1 MTATARNLFGHGIV
15 TRRSIHRLA
24 LIASTVAVVGL
35 LAWFVDL
42 SAAFELL
49 RQVDSRLFCAACTV
63 AVASRVLRAMKWNGL
78 LRAGGVSI
86 PYMEALR
93 ISTIGLFFGAWT
105 PAQLGND
112 VYRTAALRKAGT
124 PQNDAHSAT
133 SAVVIASLVVERCA
147 NWLSIAIIA
156 LCGLPW
162 TIPWLWRLSPGLA
175 MTFVVATLGIIVFAI
190 AAGCMLGHVVPI
202 ARSRVT
208 RDQSNVVK
216 MFLIRTQKM
225 AVMCVEALS
234 RFRSAPRIVILFQ
247 LLTLVEILGHIAI
260 NALVIR
266 SFSEYVSIGYL
277 CLAMPAVYLLVRL
290 PIAVQG
296 IGVQEGAFGFVL
308 ANAGLPA
315 ELGLAVSLVQRV
327 IEWLTSILPGAAA
340 FCLTRTHWCSVSAST
355 NVDL

>member
-1 MTATARNLFGHGIV
+1 M
-15 TRRSIHRLA
+15 A
-24 LIASTVAVVGL
+24 LIASTMAVVGL

-42 SAAFELL
+42 TAAFELL
-49 RQVDSRLFCAACTV
+49 RQVDYRLFCAACSV
-63 AVASRVLRAMKWNGL
+63 AAASRVLRATKWNRL

-86 PYMEALR
+86 PYMEAFR

-112 VYRTAALRKAGT
+112 VYRTAALRKAGP
-124 PQNDAHSAT
+124 PQNGARSTT
-133 SAVVIASLVVERCA
+133 SAVVIASMIVERCA

-162 TIPWLWRLSPGLA
+162 TIPWLWRKSPVLA
-175 MTFVVATLGIIVFAI
+175 ITFGATTLGIVAIAI
-190 AAGCMLGHVVPI
+190 AAGYMLGHVI
-202 ARSRVT
+202 STAKANGL
-208 RDQSNVVK
+208 RDQSNVVEK
-216 MFLIRTQKM
+216 LAARVQQLVM
-225 AVMCVEALS
+225 MCVEALS

-247 LLTLVEILGHIAI
+247 LFTMVEVLGHVAI
-260 NALVIR
+260 NALVIQ
-266 SFSEYVSIGYL
+266 SFSEYVSFGYL

-308 ANAGLPA
+308 ANAGLPV

-327 IEWLTSILPGAAA
+327 IEWLTSILPGAAT
-340 FCLTRTHWCSVSAST
+340 FCFTRTHWRSVSAST